1 MKLKTRIAFIVGF
14 FISILLGIIS
24 LLVYYDFADFRME
37 ESEDRLKEK
46 AASTVKLLIEVKEI
60 DNQILKLID
69 RNRINELYNEKT
81 LVFNDSFQLIYSSMD
96 DVVIKWDL
104 NDLKNLK
111 SGGYFFRSQGEYD
124 VLGASY
130 NLEGREYYVLI
141 SVEDR
146 FGNRKLNYLGNV
158 LLISFLLG
166 VAVIWIFVFLVI
178 RKMLL
183 PLDTFQEKITEIT
196 EKRMTIRLNETGK
209 NDEIDRMAHAF
220 NQMMLRMENAY
231 SRQRDFTSSASHEL
245 RTPLARILSQLE
257 NLNAIPES
265 DENVKSYIKAISDDV
280 SMMVEKVNSLLL
292 FSRLEQLDKSSLNEV
307 GRLDEMVFDVIDE
320 LKQGYDGFSTGFSI
334 LGDINES
341 FDKLEIICK
350 IALIKIAISNLLRNA
365 YLYSESHKIRI
376 EIDLNEPYRIVLRII
391 NDGATLDYDD
401 RRRLFS
407 AFNRGKNSQGKQG
420 TGLGLAI
427 AKSIIQLHDGEL
439 VYRVENGFNVFEMR
453 FLSHF

>member
-24 LLVYYDFADFRME
+24 LLVYYDFADFRKE

-96 DVVIKWDL
+96 DVVINWDL
-104 NDLKNLK
+104 NDLKALK
-111 SGGYFFRSQGEYD
+111 NGGYFFRSQGEYD
-124 VLGASY
+124 VLGSSY
-130 NLEGREYYVLI
+130 NMEGREYYVLI

-146 FGNRKLNYLGNV
+146 FGNRKLSFLGNV

-166 VAVIWIFVFLVI
+166 VTVIWIFVFLVI

-220 NQMMLRMENAY
+220 NQMMLRMEIAY

-257 NLNAIPES
+257 NLNAMPES
-265 DENVKSYIKAISDDV
+265 DEKVKSYVKAISEDV

-292 FSRLEQLDKSSLNEV
+292 FSRLEQLDKSSLNEI

-320 LKQGYDGFSTGFSI
+320 LKQAYEGFSTGFSI

-341 FDKLEIICK
+341 YDKLEITCK

-365 YLYSESHKIRI
+365 YLYSESHKISV
-376 EIDLNEPYRIVLRII
+376 EIDLNVPYRSVLRII
-391 NDGATLDYDD
+391 NDGVTLDYDD
-401 RRRLFS
+401 RKRLFN
-407 AFNRGKNSQGKQG
+407 AFNRGKNSTGKQG

-427 AKSIIQLHDGEL
+427 AKSIVQLHDGEL
-439 VYRVENGFNVFEMR
+439 VYRVENGLNVFEMR